1 MTRRISTTSAA
12 RPLGVLLLHLL
23 PCALAA
29 QGLGWDVKAEGNG
42 SVFFGNTRQSTLGT
56 RLSAG
61 RSDSTMDVRTN
72 GEFTY
77 GEAEGG
83 GLDGGERRM
92 FVSKRSW
99 RTALTADYRPFARV
113 SPFVLGSIESSFEK
127 RIDRRYNAGGGAKVV
142 FVRNERTTSDF
153 SLAVLAERSLLPDTA
168 GPRIEETLARYSAR
182 FRLER
187 KLGERAVTA
196 HETFYRPEVSTPER
210 FTLTSRTSLAYK
222 MTTTLAL
229 QASFLDNYDS
239 EARDR
244 GARSNNDGELL
255 FGLAATF

>member
-1 MTRRISTTSAA
+1 MTRRMSTRSAA
-12 RPLGVLLLHLL
+12 RALRVLLLHLL

-29 QGLGWDVKAEGNG
+29 QGLGWDVKAEANA
-42 SVFFGNTRQSTLGT
+42 SVFFGNSRQTTAGT
-56 RLSAG
+56 RMSAG
-61 RSDSTMDVRTN
+61 RADSTLELRAG

-83 GLDGGERRM
+83 DRRM
-92 FVSKRSW
+92 LVIKRSW
-99 RTALTADYRPFARV
+99 RTALNADLRPFSRL
-113 SPFVLGSIESSFEK
+113 SPFALASIESSFEK
-127 RIDRRYNAGGGAKVV
+127 RIDRRYSGGGGAKVV
-142 FVRNERTTSDF
+142 FVRNERTRFDF

-182 FRLER
+182 FRLDR
-187 KLGERAVTA
+187 KLGERATAA
-196 HETFYRPEVSTPER
+196 HETFYRPELSEPAH
-210 FTLTSRTSLAYK
+210 FTLTSRTSFAYK
-222 MTTTLAL
+222 MTTALAF

-239 EARDR
+239 EARER

>member
-1 MTRRISTTSAA
+1 MTRRMSTTSAA
-12 RPLGVLLLHLL
+12 RLLAVLLLHLL

-29 QGLGWDVKAEGNG
+29 QGLGWDVKAEA
-42 SVFFGNTRQSTLGT
+42 SAAAFFGNTRQSTLGT

-61 RSDSTMDVRTN
+61 RADSTMDVRTN

-77 GEAEGG
+77 SEAEGG
-83 GLDGGERRM
+83 AVDDRERPM
-92 FVSKRSW
+92 FVAKRSW

-113 SPFVLGSIESSFEK
+113 SPFALASIESSFEK
-127 RIDRRYNAGGGAKVV
+127 RIDRRYSGGGGAKVV

-187 KLGERAVTA
+187 KMGERAVAA
-196 HETFYRPEVSTPER
+196 HETFYRPEVSELER

-255 FGLAATF
+255 FGVAATF

>member
-1 MTRRISTTSAA
+1 MTRRMSTTSAA
-12 RPLGVLLLHLL
+12 RLLAVLLLQLL

-29 QGLGWDVKAEGNG
+29 QGLGWDVKAEGNA
-42 SVFFGNTRQSTLGT
+42 SVFFGNTRQSTVGT

-61 RSDSTMDVRTN
+61 RADSTMELRTN

-83 GLDGGERRM
+83 ERRM

-99 RTALTADYRPFARV
+99 RSALTADYRPFARV
-113 SPFVLGSIESSFEK
+113 CPFALASIESSLEK
-127 RIDRRYNAGGGAKVV
+127 RIDRRYSGGGGARVV
-142 FVRNERTTSDF
+142 FVRNERTTSDL

-187 KLGERAVTA
+187 KLGERAVAA
-196 HETFYRPEVSTPER
+196 HETFYRPEVSQLEQ
-210 FTLTSRTSLAYK
+210 FTLTSRTSVAYK

-255 FGLAATF
+255 FGLVATF

>member
-1 MTRRISTTSAA
+1 MRHRIA
-12 RPLGVLLLHLL
+12 RTAPLLGVLLLPLL
-23 PCALAA
+23 SPLSRATA
-29 QGLGWDVKAEGNG
+29 QGLGWDVKAEANG

-61 RSDSTMDVRTN
+61 RADSTVDVRSN

-77 GEAEGG
+77 GEAET
-83 GLDGGERRM
+83 DERRM

-99 RTALTADYRPFARV
+99 RGALTADYRPFARV
-113 SPFVLGSIESSFEK
+113 SPFVLASIESSLEK
-127 RIDRRYNAGGGAKVV
+127 RIDRRYSGGGGAKAV
-142 FVRNERTTSDF
+142 FVRNERTMSDV
-153 SLAVLAERSLLPDTA
+153 SLALLAERSLLPDTA
-168 GPRIEETLARYSAR
+168 GARIEQTLARWAAR

-187 KLGERAVTA
+187 KLGERAVAA
-196 HETFYRPEVSTPER
+196 HETFYRPEVSELAR

-222 MTTTLAL
+222 LTTSLAA
-229 QASFLDNYDS
+229 QASLLDNYDS

-255 FGLAATF
+255 FGLSATF